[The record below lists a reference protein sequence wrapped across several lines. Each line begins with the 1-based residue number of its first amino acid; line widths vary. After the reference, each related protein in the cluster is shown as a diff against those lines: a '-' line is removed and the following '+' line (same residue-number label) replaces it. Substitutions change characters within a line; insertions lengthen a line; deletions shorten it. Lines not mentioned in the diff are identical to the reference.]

1 LRPIKNDNNKDKSE
15 YDRQYAES
23 VNERIIL
30 KAYNSESY
38 AVNNYQP
45 DLMQKLNNFNRTY
58 SQKNSSSQIR
68 GVDQRKGPIK

>member
-1 LRPIKNDNNKDKSE
+1 MRPIKNDNNKDKSE